1 MGAAGNVRNTKDRDV
16 QALEVRAGTPGVE
29 RTSQGTAG
37 MSSTNRMRVKVA
49 RTSVE
54 NGP

>member
-1 MGAAGNVRNTKDRDV
+1 MLETQRTDV
-16 QALEVRAGTPGVE
+16 QALEVKAGTPGVD
-29 RTSQGTAG
+29 RTPYGAAG
-37 MSSTNRMRVKVA
+37 LNSTNRMRVKVA